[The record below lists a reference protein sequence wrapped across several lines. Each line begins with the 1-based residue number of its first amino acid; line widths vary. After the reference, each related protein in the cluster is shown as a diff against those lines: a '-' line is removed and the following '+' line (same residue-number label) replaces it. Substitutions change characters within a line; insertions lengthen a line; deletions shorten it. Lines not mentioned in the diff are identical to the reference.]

1 MVAEREENTHK
12 RQIRLGRALSKGA
25 ATLTAVMLVVG
36 GYLGYGQVRSIMDA
50 DSGAVMEGEL
60 TGFETASGPMD
71 EPLPPPPEGVPAS
84 VQLVV
89 FDAQGLAS
97 APIPI
102 GIRTIV
108 SPGTRV
114 TELSLIGL
122 PDKARLSAGT
132 DQGGGAWALTAADL
146 DNLTLTVPDTYAG
159 ELDLTVV
166 AEAKAPESGNTA
178 SATGSL
184 RVRISPAR

>member
-1 MVAEREENTHK
+1 MNAQTEPAGWANVVAEREENTHK

-89 FDAQGLAS
+89 FDAQGAEVGRVKGHRPAELDALLA
-97 APIPI
+97 
-102 GIRTIV
+102 
-108 SPGTRV
+108 
-114 TELSLIGL
+114 
-122 PDKARLSAGT
+122 KAR
-132 DQGGGAWALTAADL
+132 
-146 DNLTLTVPDTYAG
+146 
-159 ELDLTVV
+159 
-166 AEAKAPESGNTA
+166 
-178 SATGSL
+178 
-184 RVRISPAR
+184 R